1 MQARLR
7 YLMPV
12 LMALALAACSGGSSG
27 TSAGTS
33 AGTSPDPLGTSNGPT
48 TGKVTVLL
56 TDGPGTDWD
65 QAIATITSIELLG
78 NNGKQQ
84 IFDGSST
91 VDLLALPDYFDVFS
105 IADDITP
112 DTFQKIRIFVE
123 TLELV
128 ELDDEGNELQR
139 IVAQLVG
146 GGKIDLNPRES
157 FVIGPGDSLYIE
169 LDFDMNKAFKTT
181 TTGNGR
187 VIVRPV
193 VMVKITREPSVG
205 RLTRL
210 RGTVAEIDADGPGF
224 LLCQNELVSAM
235 HDDDEDGGDDS
246 DDDDGHCIRV
256 TTDEMTGIFA
266 ADGQPVGFD
275 ALAVN
280 DLVTAIGHLR
290 RDEYDDDGDDD
301 DDDGED
307 DESDDSSDR
316 RGEHD
321 VALHAVTVEIGEDFL
336 RVSGVAETIVEDDM
350 FDLGL
355 EPGQNIGTDE
365 TVLPTQL
372 YPQTRIF
379 GKDGA
384 ELSAAAIAPGV
395 DVLADG
401 VLVSAEGMSDT
412 LRAAL
417 LILDLHMRPDEEV
430 LRGEIASVNFDD
442 GTLQMLV
449 GDVEHCVNA
458 DDADIFLVSN
468 TDGFLSERVD
478 LGDLEPM
485 QWADAFGG
493 GEDEAGCFIATHILA
508 SAMPGNALP
517 VAEAGEDQTVTA
529 GTSVMLDGSASS
541 DDDGDSLTYAWQ
553 LVAVPEGSTAE
564 LAAAVTAM
572 PSFTADVAGEYVIE
586 LVVNDGH
593 EDSAPDTV
601 TVTAE

>member
-1 MQARLR
+1 
-7 YLMPV
+7 MPV
-12 LMALALAACSGGSSG
+12 LALALAACSGGSSG
-27 TSAGTS
+27 TSTGA
-33 AGTSPDPLGTSNGPT
+33 SPDPLGTSNGPT

-78 NNGKQQ
+78 DHGKQQ

-139 IVAQLVG
+139 IAAQLVG

-193 VMVKITREPSVG
+193 VMVKITREPSAG

-235 HDDDEDGGDDS
+235 HDDDDDDEDHDDDDGGDDS
-246 DDDDGHCIRV
+246 DGDDRHCIRV

-290 RDEYDDDGDDD
+290 RDEYDDEHGDDEDGD
-301 DDDGED
+301 ED
-307 DESDDSSDR
+307 ENDESDASSNR
-316 RGEHD
+316 RGERD
-321 VALHAVTVEIGEDFL
+321 VVLHAVTVEIGEDFR

-365 TVLPTQL
+365 TVLPTRL

-384 ELSAAAIAPGV
+384 ELGSDAIVPGV

-401 VLVSAEGMSDT
+401 VLVSADGMSDS

-417 LILDLHMRPDEEV
+417 LILDLHMRPEEEV
-430 LRGEIASVNFDD
+430 LRGEIVSLNFDA
-442 GTLQMLV
+442 GTLQLLV

-458 DDADIFLVSN
+458 NDADIFLVSN
-468 TDGFLSERVD
+468 ADGFYSERVD

-485 QWADAFGG
+485 QWADAFGE
-493 GEDEAGCFIATHILA
+493 GEDVAGCFIATDILA
-508 SAMPGNALP
+508 SALPGNVLP
-517 VAEAGEDQTVTA
+517 MAEAGEDQAVTA
-529 GTSVMLDGSASS
+529 GTSVMLNGSASR
-541 DDDGDSLTYAWQ
+541 DDDGDSLAYAWQ

-564 LAAAVTAM
+564 LAAADTAM
-572 PSFTADVAGEYVIE
+572 PSFIADVAGEYVIE
-586 LVVNDGH
+586 LVVNDGR

-601 TVTAE
+601 VVTAE